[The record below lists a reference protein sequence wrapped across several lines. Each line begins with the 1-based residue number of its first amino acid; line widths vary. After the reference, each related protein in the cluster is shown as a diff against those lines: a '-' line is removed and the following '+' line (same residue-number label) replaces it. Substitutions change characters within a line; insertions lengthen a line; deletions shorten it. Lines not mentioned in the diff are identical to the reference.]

1 MNLDAAEP
9 AYNAKG
15 DIQSFFGA
23 LADRSL
29 SEVSPDLV
37 HDTIR
42 QMATHPD
49 QTMGSLRL
57 GKAVLTPQDID
68 DELTDMYFAEVARS
82 DTDALAAMV
91 DAEAQGVIDRW
102 SAVSS
107 RTGVDVSEVQS
118 AEFDSYGGVGFNY
131 DRLLAQY
138 YAS

>member
-1 MNLDAAEP
+1 MNLDADEP
-9 AYNAKG
+9 AYNAKD

-29 SEVSPDLV
+29 SEVSPDFV
-37 HDTIR
+37 HDTIER
-42 QMATHPD
+42 MAAHPD
-49 QTMGSLRL
+49 KTMGSLRL
-57 GKAVLTPQDID
+57 GKAVLTSQDID

-82 DTDALAAMV
+82 DTDALTAMV
-91 DAEAQGVIDRW
+91 DAEAQSVIDRW